1 MSLARCLYWRGQYA
15 DARVA
20 LGPPPEEASPAIA
33 VRHARLASCLAVGQR
48 DLQAATSIIADAKQR
63 HHAQGD
69 AGVTAAIA
77 SAAAFV
83 HLAVGDLDSLDRD
96 VAESIAAAR
105 LAHEPLRALKA
116 RLLLAEAE
124 RRRGRIGGAQ
134 AQLHRLKRVALT
146 LPPIARVRWD
156 LLSALAGGADVRTH
170 LRRVVASTGL
180 GALALYVPPE
190 HTLTS
195 QSGVIPSAP
204 MEAEVSDVVAI
215 LRACQTAEDEP
226 AVLRDVCTRVRGQLH
241 AAAVGFLTWRDGRSE
256 LVVGDGAR
264 LDSEIAG
271 RAIEAGI

>member
-1 MSLARCLYWRGQYA
+1 

-96 VAESIAAAR
+96 VA
-105 LAHEPLRALKA
+105 
-116 RLLLAEAE
+116 
-124 RRRGRIGGAQ
+124 
-134 AQLHRLKRVALT
+134 
-146 LPPIARVRWD
+146 
-156 LLSALAGGADVRTH
+156 
-170 LRRVVASTGL
+170 STGL
-180 GALALYVPPE
+180 GALALYAPPE
-190 HTLTS
+190 HTL
-195 QSGVIPSAP
+195 QSGVISSAP

-256 LVVGDGAR
+256 LVVGDGVR
-264 LDSEIAG
+264 LDSEI
-271 RAIEAGI
+271 